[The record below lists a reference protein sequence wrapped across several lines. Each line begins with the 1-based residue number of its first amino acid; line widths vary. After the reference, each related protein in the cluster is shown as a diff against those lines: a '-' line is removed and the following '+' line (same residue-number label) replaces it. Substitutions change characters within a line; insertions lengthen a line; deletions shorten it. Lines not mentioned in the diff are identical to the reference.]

1 MLQAALLLLPQVVG
15 AATVTWLGGTGRWRE
30 PRFWDSGSVPTS
42 SDTVVIRQGTVYL
55 TEDRSITNL
64 EVTDAGSVV
73 LATTECPEGWAV
85 LRRDSN
91 GNSEGCARA
100 FSDARSWNDAELDCR
115 VRGRGGVWRAN
126 SSDTIQ
132 GTGCYTNSRGERVC
146 RVEDRE
152 TSGKLAREKYTRWLS
167 NGTQD
172 DEGGS
177 IHGGYRGHLALIGD
191 EETNRI
197 VSILCAEASNASSLR
212 YENSRAESTGQQ
224 LADVDACWIGLSM
237 ALDGDAMTHEIF
249 ENRAFRD
256 GGAYGEHRA
265 YGAKGSNPVPEQLS
279 HHTQWSADEH
289 ADVGNWAWVLR
300 GVLLSTSR
308 GDGVA
313 GSACRTDAIAATA
326 SRGARLART
335 PRHTARNAG
344 RRGRRPARR
353 RRDRG
358 LSRESVP
365 ELGAPRA
372 ALPPRGHV
380 RGHFTP
386 GLRPGFPSARALDL
400 GSM

>member
-1 MLQAALLLLPQVVG
+1 MAPAGRQHGRIMPWWCAAFVLPQLAR

-30 PRFWDSGSVPTS
+30 PRFWDTGSVPTT

-64 EVTDAGSVV
+64 EVTDSGRVV

-126 SSDTIQ
+126 SSDTLQ

-152 TSGKLAREKYTRWLS
+152 TSGKTAREKYTRWLS

-177 IHGGYRGHLALIGD
+177 THGGYRGHLALIGD

-224 LADVDACWIGLSM
+224 MADVDACWIGLSM
-237 ALDGDAMTHEIF
+237 ALEDASMTHELF

-265 YGAKGSNPVPEQLS
+265 YGAKGAHPVPEQKS
-279 HHTQWSADEH
+279 HHTQWSLDEH
-289 ADVGNWAWVLR
+289 ADEGNWAWVLG
-300 GVLLSTSR
+300 GVLPSTLR
-308 GDGVA
+308 GMIVQ
-313 GSACRTDAIAATA
+313 RDAA
-326 SRGARLART
+326 SMA
-335 PRHTARNAG
+335 
-344 RRGRRPARR
+344 
-353 RRDRG
+353 
-358 LSRESVP
+358 
-365 ELGAPRA
+365 
-372 ALPPRGHV
+372 
-380 RGHFTP
+380 
-386 GLRPGFPSARALDL
+386 
-400 GSM
+400 